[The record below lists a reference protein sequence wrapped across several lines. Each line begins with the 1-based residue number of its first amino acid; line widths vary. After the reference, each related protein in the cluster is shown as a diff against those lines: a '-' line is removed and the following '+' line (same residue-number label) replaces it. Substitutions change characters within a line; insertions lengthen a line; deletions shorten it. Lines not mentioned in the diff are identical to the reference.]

1 MVIIVLGVSHI
12 NLEMKSIKINGWNV
26 ELTNDNGDTL
36 KLHGEY
42 EADFFKSEAKKLRLV
57 AVGGSAYRYPMSYD
71 QPCQIDCRVTSCKF
85 YKGAGKCEN
94 VSPAITLNKNGK
106 FVCWSK
112 ADR

>member
-1 MVIIVLGVSHI
+1 MKILIEKIKLMFARQPRLRQTCVS
-12 NLEMKSIKINGWNV
+12 
-26 ELTNDNGDTL
+26 
-36 KLHGEY
+36 
-42 EADFFKSEAKKLRLV
+42 
-57 AVGGSAYRYPMSYD
+57 GSAYRYPMTYD

-94 VSPAITLNKNGK
+94 VSPAITLNENGK

>member
-1 MVIIVLGVSHI
+1 MENEILDLIDRYWKFDNDQTPVSNWHDKQDL
-12 NLEMKSIKINGWNV
+12 LEAVNKALSI
-26 ELTNDNGDTL
+26 
-36 KLHGEY
+36 
-42 EADFFKSEAKKLRLV
+42 AD
-57 AVGGSAYRYPMSYD
+57 VGGSAYRYPMTYD

-94 VSPAITLNKNGK
+94 VSPAITLNENGK

>member
-1 MVIIVLGVSHI
+1 MKRLIEKIKLMFACQPRLRQTCVS
-12 NLEMKSIKINGWNV
+12 
-26 ELTNDNGDTL
+26 
-36 KLHGEY
+36 
-42 EADFFKSEAKKLRLV
+42 
-57 AVGGSAYRYPMSYD
+57 GSDYRYPMTYD

-94 VSPAITLNKNGK
+94 VSPAITLNENGK

>member
-1 MVIIVLGVSHI
+1 
-12 NLEMKSIKINGWNV
+12 MKRLIEK
-26 ELTNDNGDTL
+26 L
-36 KLHGEY
+36 KLIF
-42 EADFFKSEAKKLRLV
+42 ARQPCLQQPVVS
-57 AVGGSAYRYPMSYD
+57 GSAYRYPMTYD

-94 VSPAITLNKNGK
+94 VSPAITLNENGK